1 MDPGSTPGT
10 STKYDMK
17 NLKPIIIENSR
28 IPVILSKFAPIE
40 INAISLSGL
49 VFCRGTL
56 SDKLKRHET
65 IHFQQQLELLI
76 IPFYILYL
84 VYFLLAYK
92 KYRNGSVAYHAI
104 PFEKEAYGKQLIFDY
119 LSKRKR
125 YNWLKYKL

>member
-1 MDPGSTPGT
+1 
-10 STKYDMK
+10 MK

-28 IPVILSKFAPIE
+28 IPALLSKIAPIE

-49 VFCRGTL
+49 VFCRGYA
-56 SDKLKRHET
+56 SDKLRRHET

-92 KYRNGSVAYHAI
+92 KYGSGNAAYHAI
-104 PFEKEAYGKQLIFDY
+104 PFEKEAYGKQLMLDY
-119 LSKRKR
+119 LPKRKR